1 GIGYAIAKA
10 LAAGGAE
17 TYALSRTQADLD
29 RLKAEVVA
37 EGMISRGK
45 GGAIVNISS
54 IGSRIAFPNLV
65 SICASKGA
73 LEMITKMMTLEL
85 GPHQLCYVNVNML
98 HTL

>member
-1 GIGYAIAKA
+1 
-10 LAAGGAE
+10 
-17 TYALSRTQADLD
+17 
-29 RLKAEVVA
+29 
-37 EGMISRGK
+37 MISRGK

-85 GPHQLCYVNVNML
+85 GPHQVRQQ
-98 HTL
+98 TLNEASLE